1 MKEEAKKEN
10 VKFYA
15 MAPIL
20 TFKGKEYKDVA
31 NYNHYTV
38 NAEGAIR
45 DVIEFDLP
53 LYYEEFETAE
63 DKTFEVAIK
72 LFGDGADNPSNFLGY
87 KHEYYTITSS
97 KVFAP
102 SLDKNCVCYTRYRLY
117 IDDLEHWI
125 WPECC
130 DNKKEP
136 KE

>member
-1 MKEEAKKEN
+1 MGKEVKKEN

-20 TFKGKEYKDVA
+20 TFKGKEYKDVT

-38 NAEGAIR
+38 NTGDAIR

-63 DKTFEVAIK
+63 DKTFEVAVK
-72 LFGDGADNPSNFLGY
+72 LFGDGADTSSNFLGY
-87 KHEYYTITSS
+87 KYEYYTIASS
-97 KVFAP
+97 KVFATN
-102 SLDKNCVCYTRYRLY
+102 LDEDCACYTRYRLY
-117 IDDLEHWI
+117 MDDLERWN

-130 DNKKEP
+130 GNKKES